1 MGIYLIGLPLI
12 PLTGKIDVF
21 SLRGP
26 PAYYTPIGLGPL
38 GGHPAYMLLTR
49 EGTH

>member
-1 MGIYLIGLPLI
+1 MGISHRLAAYPFDLQNRRFLAW
-12 PLTGKIDVF
+12 
-21 SLRGP
+21 GP